1 MQYIPLLAFFILI
14 GGSTVG
20 CATTSLEELTAEAR
34 ECVTNTHSISDQGIV
49 GDPTPEQKTAC
60 WADANKKLE
69 MMAKREKQME
79 AEAAARCPGRL
90 VAWCDTWGRCHCVSS
105 AQSREALRRAGL
117 YY

>member
-20 CATTSLEELTAEAR
+20 CATTSLEELTAEAK
-34 ECVTNTHSISDQGIV
+34 ECVKQSTNLAGVV
-49 GDPTPEQKTAC
+49 GATDEQKTLC

-69 MMAKREKQME
+69 MMAKREKRIE

-90 VAWCDTWGRCHCVSS
+90 VAWCDRWGRCQCISPGV
-105 AQSREALRRAGL
+105 AREALRRMGV